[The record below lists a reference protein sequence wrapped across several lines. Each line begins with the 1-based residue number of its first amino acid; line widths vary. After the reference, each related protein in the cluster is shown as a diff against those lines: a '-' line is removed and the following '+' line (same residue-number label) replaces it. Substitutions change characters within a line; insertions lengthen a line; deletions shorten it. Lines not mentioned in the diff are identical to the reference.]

1 MKPAEFV
8 TRLKAIQFENDL
20 RLLESAE
27 NSFRTSMAA
36 YKGYD
41 ALATAFTRFF
51 LDTISVYNRDIVPAV
66 TEAVSAEHNQLI
78 EKLVR
83 AFVTLRAARITAHS
97 GYPLQGFTLLR
108 NIYDDCVLASAAMQG
123 LTNFVELAGVK
134 PGEDFDPARCR
145 KNRSAVERAVRA
157 KMEDNDSGSRAPSP
171 AICRSSGQLNSSLSS
186 ISTLP
191 RHLELPSHHPSWSAQ
206 TR

>member
-1 MKPAEFV
+1 VPPGDQVEALLSVGGGDGEHGVSNEYRILGVCSHEEGAAMKPAEFV

-123 LTNFVELAGVK
+123 LTNLGAPQGL
-134 PGEDFDPARCR
+134 C
-145 KNRSAVERAVRA
+145 A
-157 KMEDNDSGSRAPSP
+157 K
-171 AICRSSGQLNSSLSS
+171 
-186 ISTLP
+186 
-191 RHLELPSHHPSWSAQ
+191 